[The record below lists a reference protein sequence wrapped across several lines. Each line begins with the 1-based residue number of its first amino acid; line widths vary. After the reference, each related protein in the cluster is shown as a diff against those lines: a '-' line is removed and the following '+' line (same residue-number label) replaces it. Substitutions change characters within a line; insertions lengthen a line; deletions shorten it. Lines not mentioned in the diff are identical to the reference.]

1 MEGPRSS
8 QAALGTMILRWSSR
22 ASADM
27 DDIEAFLEAR
37 NASAAI
43 RIVDRIVEAI
53 DRLRQ
58 FPRLGHDGDLPET
71 RELMV
76 PGTPYFIVYRPEPTA
91 IEIVAV
97 IHGARQW
104 P

>member
-1 MEGPRSS
+1 
-8 QAALGTMILRWSSR
+8 MILQWSSR

-27 DDIEAFLEAR
+27 DDIETFLEAR
-37 NASAAI
+37 NPTAAI
-43 RIVDRIVEAI
+43 RIVDRIAEAV

-58 FPRLGHDGDLPET
+58 FPHLGHDGDLPKT

-76 PGTPYFIVYRPEPTA
+76 PGTPYFIVYRTVPAA
-91 IEIVAV
+91 IEIVAI